1 MRHPPSPQQ
10 FRGDED
16 RVVRDIASCRT
27 PQLGGH
33 RWRCTD
39 CGYETR
45 LYNSCRN
52 RHCPTCQGLQSQHWV
67 DRRLEDLLPIPYFH
81 VVFTIPPQLHSWFC
95 RCPRIAYAQIFAA
108 AAEAMVAVC
117 RSNLGATPGVIC
129 VLHTWTQTL
138 LFHPHVHCIVTGG
151 GLSLDGQRW
160 IASRQNF
167 LVPVRRLSL
176 VFRAKL
182 LEKMAE
188 RTRPPRT
195 PKKWCVYC
203 KTPMAGPV
211 QVVRYLGRYTHRIA
225 ISDRRILKLT
235 DRHVT
240 FSFRNRK
247 RGNCRDTL
255 TLPIQGFVAR
265 FLWHVVPRHF
275 VRIRYYGI
283 LANAFKAKRLAHA
296 RTLLGAPAPPQ
307 PQPDRYLTE
316 NSQRLV
322 GYDPRLCPSC
332 GHGTLCF
339 LEPIAPHPCRPP

>member
-1 MRHPPSPQQ
+1 M
-10 FRGDED
+10 
-16 RVVRDIASCRT
+16 VRDIASCRT
-27 PQLGGH
+27 SQLGGH

-45 LYNSCRN
+45 VYNSCRN
-52 RHCPTCQGLQSQHWV
+52 RHCPTCQGLQSVRWV
-67 DRRLEDLLPIPYFH
+67 GRRLEDLLPIPYFH
-81 VVFTIPPQLHSWFC
+81 VVFTIPPQLHAWFR
-95 RCPRIAYAQIFAA
+95 RCPRIAYAQIIAA

-167 LVPVRRLSL
+167 LVSVRRLSL

-182 LEKMAE
+182 LEKME
-188 RTRPPRT
+188 QRTRPPKT
-195 PKKWCVYC
+195 PRKWCVYC
-203 KTPMAGPV
+203 KKPMAGPE

-247 RGNCRDTL
+247 RGNCRDSL
-255 TLPIQGFVAR
+255 RLPIQDFVAR
-265 FLWHVVPRHF
+265 FLRHVVPRRF
-275 VRIRYYGI
+275 VRIRYYGL
-283 LANAFKAKRLAHA
+283 LANAFKVKRLAHA
-296 RTLLGAPAPPQ
+296 RTLLGAPAPPEPHAGQ
-307 PQPDRYLTE
+307 NWTASY
-316 NSQRLV
+316 QRLV
-322 GYDPRLCPSC
+322 GYDPLRCPSC
-332 GHGTLCF
+332 GHGTLC
-339 LEPIAPHPCRPP
+339 LVELIAPHNLRPP